1 MARKTKNLGLTI
13 QEQTEFYDV
22 DIFNTNFE
30 KLDTEVFDKVK
41 KNPSI
46 KGGTKTKI
54 TFDEKGL
61 VTGGEDL
68 IPDDIPNIHVSK
80 IEGRPPIVYVNDVPI
95 YGSRFFDIDKSGN
108 AVLRE
113 NGDGEYLLT
122 VLENGKIIL
131 KKLVTV
137 IADNLDT
144 DNEKEALS
152 AKQGK
157 ILSDLIKALSELL
170 SDTSE
175 EMAESIADVV
185 SNLTVHKDDKSNP
198 HSVTKMQVGLGNADN
213 TADVDKPVSN
223 AAKTEFESI
232 NQKLDVHTENVSNP
246 HNVTKAQVGLV
257 NVDNTADS
265 VKKVLSATKLTTA
278 RKINGI
284 SFDGSKD
291 ITIADVTKI
300 PTSQKGAAGGV
311 AELDEN
317 GFVPSS
323 QLPSYVDDIIE
334 GYYYNN
340 KFYKETAHSTEIT
353 SETGKIY
360 VDINTDL
367 TYRWSGTKYVEVSKS
382 LALGE
387 TSSTA
392 YAGNKGKKNA
402 EDIAS
407 LKERMTSAENN
418 KASIEYV
425 DNETAKKVD
434 KETYNT
440 EMSTKSDLING
451 IVPDTQLPYYNKT
464 QNIYIDGFLLYP
476 TTFVDVDKNGK
487 VILRADGSG
496 EYLLYV
502 PLDGIPRIKYMGN
515 VVTDE
520 ATGKSYSF
528 TVSDGVAVAKQ
539 II

>member
-22 DIFNTNFE
+22 DIFNANFE

-46 KGGTKTKI
+46 KGKTKTKI

-68 IPDDIPNIHVSK
+68 TPDDIPNLHVSK
-80 IEGRPPIVYVNDVPI
+80 IEGRPPIVYINDTPI
-95 YGSRFFDIDKSGN
+95 YGSRFFDIDERGN
-108 AVLRE
+108 VVLCE
-113 NGDGEYLLT
+113 NGNGEYLLT
-122 VLENGKIIL
+122 VLENGEIVL
-131 KKLVTV
+131 KKLVTR
-137 IADNLDT
+137 IADNLNTND
-144 DNEKEALS
+144 EKEALS

-157 ILSDLIKALSELL
+157 ILNELIVKLSELL
-170 SDTSE
+170 QSTSE
-175 EMAESIADVV
+175 DINQNIDDVIL
-185 SNLTVHKDDKSNP
+185 NLTTHKSNKNNP
-198 HSVTKMQVGLGNADN
+198 HAVTKTQVGLGNVDN
-213 TADVDKPVSN
+213 TSDADKPIST
-223 AAKTEFESI
+223 AAETRLST
-232 NQKLDVHTENVSNP
+232 LDSAIDTHTENKSNP
-246 HNVTKAQVGLV
+246 HNVTKTQVGLG

-265 VKKVLSATKLTTA
+265 VKNVLSATKLTTA

-291 ITIADVTKI
+291 ITIKDDTKI
-300 PTSQKGAAGGV
+300 LSTEKGVAGGV

-317 GFVPSS
+317 GFVPST
-323 QLPSYVDDIIE
+323 QLPSYVDDVIE
-334 GYYYNN
+334 GYFYNN
-340 KFYKETAHSTEIT
+340 KFYKEASYTTEIT
-353 SETGKIY
+353 GETGKIY
-360 VDINTDL
+360 TDVATNL
-367 TYRWSGTKYVEVSKS
+367 TYRWSGTKFVEISQS

-407 LKERMTSAENN
+407 LKERMTSVENN
-418 KASIEYV
+418 KANIEYV
-425 DNETAKKVD
+425 NDELAKKVD

-440 EMSTKSDLING
+440 EMSTKSDLVEG

-464 QNIYIDGFLLYP
+464 QNIYIDDLLLYP
-476 TTFVDVDKNGK
+476 TTFVDVVESGK

-502 PLDGIPRIKYMGN
+502 PIDGIPRIKYMGN

-528 TVSDGVAVAKQ
+528 AVSDGVAVVKQ

>member
-1 MARKTKNLGLTI
+1 MARKTNNLGLTI

-22 DIFNTNFE
+22 DIFNANFE

-46 KGGTKTKI
+46 KGETKTKI

-68 IPDDIPNIHVSK
+68 TPDDIPNLHVSK
-80 IEGRPPIVYVNDVPI
+80 IEGRPPIVYINDTPI
-95 YGSRFFDIDKSGN
+95 YGSRFFDIDEQGN
-108 AVLRE
+108 VVLRE
-113 NGDGEYLLT
+113 NGNGEYLLT
-122 VLENGKIIL
+122 VLENGEIVL
-131 KKLVTV
+131 KKLVTR
-137 IADNLDT
+137 IADNLNTND
-144 DNEKEALS
+144 EKEALS

-157 ILSDLIKALSELL
+157 ILNELIVKLSELL
-170 SDTSE
+170 QSTSE
-175 EMAESIADVV
+175 GINQNIDDVI
-185 SNLTVHKDDKSNP
+185 SNLTTHKSDKNNP
-198 HSVTKMQVGLGNADN
+198 HSVTKTQVGLSNVDN
-213 TADVDKPVSN
+213 TSDADKPIST
-223 AAKTEFESI
+223 AAETRLSV
-232 NQKLDVHTENVSNP
+232 LDSAIDTHTENKSNP
-246 HNVTKAQVGLV
+246 HNVTKAQVGLG

-265 VKKVLSATKLTTA
+265 VKNVLSATKLTTA

-291 ITIADVTKI
+291 ITIKDDTKI
-300 PTSQKGAAGGV
+300 LSTEKGVARGV

-317 GFVPSS
+317 GVVPSS
-323 QLPSYVDDIIE
+323 QLPSYVDDVIE
-334 GYYYNN
+334 GYFYNN
-340 KFYKETAHSTEIT
+340 KFYKEASHTTEIT
-353 SETGKIY
+353 GETGKIY
-360 VDINTDL
+360 TDIEHNL
-367 TYRWSGTKYVEVSKS
+367 TYRWSGTKFTEISPS

-418 KASIEYV
+418 KANIEYV
-425 DNETAKKVD
+425 NDELAKKVD
-434 KETYNT
+434 QETYNT
-440 EMSTKSDLING
+440 EMSTKSDLIDG

-464 QNIYIDGFLLYP
+464 PNIYIDGFLLYP
-476 TTFVDVDKNGK
+476 TTFVDVDESGK

-502 PLDGIPRIKYMGN
+502 PIDGIPRIKYMGN
-515 VVTDE
+515 VVTGE
-520 ATGKSYSF
+520 VTGKSYSF
-528 TVSDGVAVAKQ
+528 AVSDGVAVVKQ

>member
-1 MARKTKNLGLTI
+1 MARKTNNLGLTI

-22 DIFNTNFE
+22 DIFNANFE

-46 KGGTKTKI
+46 KGETKTKI

-68 IPDDIPNIHVSK
+68 TPDDIPNLHVSK
-80 IEGRPPIVYVNDVPI
+80 IEGRPPIVYINDTPI
-95 YGSRFFDIDKSGN
+95 YGSRFFDIDEQGN
-108 AVLRE
+108 VVLRE
-113 NGDGEYLLT
+113 NGNGEYLLT
-122 VLENGKIIL
+122 VLENGEIVL
-131 KKLVTV
+131 KKLVTR
-137 IADNLDT
+137 IADNLNTND
-144 DNEKEALS
+144 EKEALS

-157 ILSDLIKALSELL
+157 ILNELIVKLSELL
-170 SDTSE
+170 QSTSE
-175 EMAESIADVV
+175 GINQNIDDVI
-185 SNLTVHKDDKSNP
+185 SNLTTHKSDKNNP
-198 HSVTKMQVGLGNADN
+198 HSVTKTQVGLSNVDN
-213 TADVDKPVSN
+213 TSDADKPIST
-223 AAKTEFESI
+223 AAETRLSV
-232 NQKLDVHTENVSNP
+232 LDSAIDTHTENKSNP
-246 HNVTKAQVGLV
+246 HNVTKAQVGLG

-265 VKKVLSATKLTTA
+265 VKNVLSATKLTTA

-291 ITIADVTKI
+291 ITIKDDTKI
-300 PTSQKGAAGGV
+300 LSTEKGVARGV

-317 GFVPSS
+317 GVVPSS
-323 QLPSYVDDIIE
+323 QLPSYVDDVIE
-334 GYYYNN
+334 GYFYNN
-340 KFYKETAHSTEIT
+340 KFYKEVSHTTEIT
-353 SETGKIY
+353 GETGKIY
-360 VDINTDL
+360 TDIEHNL
-367 TYRWSGTKYVEVSKS
+367 TYRWSSTKFTEISPS

-402 EDIAS
+402 EDIAL

-418 KASIEYV
+418 KANIEYV
-425 DNETAKKVD
+425 NDELAKKVD

-440 EMSTKSDLING
+440 EMSTKSDLIDG
-451 IVPDTQLPYYNKT
+451 IIPDTQLPYYNKT

-476 TTFVDVDKNGK
+476 TTFVDVDESGK

-496 EYLLYV
+496 EYLLYI
-502 PLDGIPRIKYMGN
+502 PIDGIPRIKYMGN

-520 ATGKSYSF
+520 VTGKSYSF
-528 TVSDGVAVAKQ
+528 AVSDGVAVVKQ

>member
-1 MARKTKNLGLTI
+1 MARKTNNLGLTI

-22 DIFNTNFE
+22 DIFNANFE

-46 KGGTKTKI
+46 KGETKTKI

-68 IPDDIPNIHVSK
+68 TPDDIPKLHVSK
-80 IEGRPPIVYVNDVPI
+80 IEGRPPIVYINDTPI
-95 YGSRFFDIDKSGN
+95 YGSRFFDIDEQGN
-108 AVLRE
+108 IVLRE
-113 NGDGEYLLT
+113 NGNGEYLLT
-122 VLENGKIIL
+122 VLENGEIVL
-131 KKLVTV
+131 KKLVTR
-137 IADNLDT
+137 IADNLNTND
-144 DNEKEALS
+144 EKEALS

-157 ILSDLIKALSELL
+157 ILNELIVKLSELL
-170 SDTSE
+170 QSTSE
-175 EMAESIADVV
+175 GINQNIDDVI
-185 SNLTVHKDDKSNP
+185 SNLTTHKSDKNNP
-198 HSVTKMQVGLGNADN
+198 HSVTKTQVGLSNVDN
-213 TADVDKPVSN
+213 TSDADKPIST
-223 AAKTEFESI
+223 AAETRLSA
-232 NQKLDVHTENVSNP
+232 LDSAIDTHIENKSNP
-246 HNVTKAQVGLV
+246 HNVTKAQVGLG

-265 VKKVLSATKLTTA
+265 VKNVLSAIKLTTA

-291 ITIADVTKI
+291 ITIKDDTKI
-300 PTSQKGAAGGV
+300 LSTEKGVARGV

-317 GFVPSS
+317 GVVPSS
-323 QLPSYVDDIIE
+323 QLPSYVDDVIE
-334 GYYYNN
+334 GYFYNN
-340 KFYKETAHSTEIT
+340 KFYKEASHTTEMT
-353 SETGKIY
+353 GETGKIY
-360 VDINTDL
+360 TDIEHNL
-367 TYRWSGTKYVEVSKS
+367 TYRWSGTKFTEISPS

-418 KASIEYV
+418 KANIEYV
-425 DNETAKKVD
+425 NDELAKKVD

-440 EMSTKSDLING
+440 EMSTKSDLIDG

-476 TTFVDVDKNGK
+476 TTFVDVDESGK

-496 EYLLYV
+496 EYLLYI
-502 PLDGIPRIKYMGN
+502 PIDGIPRIKYMGN

-520 ATGKSYSF
+520 VTGKSYSF
-528 TVSDGVAVAKQ
+528 AVSDGVAVVKQ

>member
-1 MARKTKNLGLTI
+1 MARKTNNLGLTI

-22 DIFNTNFE
+22 DIFNANFE

-46 KGGTKTKI
+46 KGETKTKI

-68 IPDDIPNIHVSK
+68 TPDDIPKLHVSK
-80 IEGRPPIVYVNDVPI
+80 IEGRPPIVYINDTPI
-95 YGSRFFDIDKSGN
+95 YGSRFFDIDEQGN
-108 AVLRE
+108 IVLRE
-113 NGDGEYLLT
+113 NGNGEYLLT
-122 VLENGKIIL
+122 VLENGEIVL
-131 KKLVTV
+131 KKLVTR
-137 IADNLDT
+137 IADNLNTND
-144 DNEKEALS
+144 EKEALS

-157 ILSDLIKALSELL
+157 ILNELIVKLSELL
-170 SDTSE
+170 QSTSE
-175 EMAESIADVV
+175 GINQNIDDVI
-185 SNLTVHKDDKSNP
+185 SNLTTHKSDKNNP
-198 HSVTKMQVGLGNADN
+198 HSVTKTQVGLSNVDN
-213 TADVDKPVSN
+213 TSDADKPIST
-223 AAKTEFESI
+223 AAETRLSA
-232 NQKLDVHTENVSNP
+232 LDSAIDTHIENKSNP
-246 HNVTKAQVGLV
+246 HNVTKAQVGLG

-265 VKKVLSATKLTTA
+265 VKNVLSAIKLTTA

-291 ITIADVTKI
+291 ITIKDDTKI
-300 PTSQKGAAGGV
+300 LSTEKGVAGGV

-317 GFVPSS
+317 GVVPSS
-323 QLPSYVDDIIE
+323 QLPSYVDDVIE
-334 GYYYNN
+334 GYFYNN
-340 KFYKETAHSTEIT
+340 KFYKEASHTTEMT
-353 SETGKIY
+353 GETGKIY
-360 VDINTDL
+360 TDIEHNL
-367 TYRWSGTKYVEVSKS
+367 TYRWSGTKFTEISPS

-402 EDIAS
+402 EDIAL

-418 KASIEYV
+418 KANIEYV
-425 DNETAKKVD
+425 NDELAKKVD

-440 EMSTKSDLING
+440 EMSTKSDLIDG
-451 IVPDTQLPYYNKT
+451 IIPDTQLPYYNKT

-476 TTFVDVDKNGK
+476 TTFVDVDESGK

-496 EYLLYV
+496 EYLLYI
-502 PLDGIPRIKYMGN
+502 PIDGIPRIKYMGN

-520 ATGKSYSF
+520 VTGKSYSF
-528 TVSDGVAVAKQ
+528 AVSDGVAVVKQ

>member
-1 MARKTKNLGLTI
+1 MARKTNNLGLTI

-22 DIFNTNFE
+22 DIFNANFE

-46 KGGTKTKI
+46 KGETKAKI

-68 IPDDIPNIHVSK
+68 TPDDIPNLHVSK
-80 IEGRPPIVYVNDVPI
+80 IEGRPPIVYINDTPI
-95 YGSRFFDIDKSGN
+95 YGSRFFDIDEQGN
-108 AVLRE
+108 IVLRE
-113 NGDGEYLLT
+113 NGNGEYLLT
-122 VLENGKIIL
+122 VLENGEIVL
-131 KKLVTV
+131 KKLVTR
-137 IADNLDT
+137 IADNLNTND
-144 DNEKEALS
+144 EKEALS

-157 ILSDLIKALSELL
+157 ILNELIVKLSELL
-170 SDTSE
+170 QSTSE
-175 EMAESIADVV
+175 GINQNIDDVI
-185 SNLTVHKDDKSNP
+185 SNLTTHKSDKNNP
-198 HSVTKMQVGLGNADN
+198 HSVTKTQVGLSNVDN
-213 TADVDKPVSN
+213 TSDADKPIST
-223 AAKTEFESI
+223 AAETRLSA
-232 NQKLDVHTENVSNP
+232 LDSAIDTHIENKSNP
-246 HNVTKAQVGLV
+246 HNVTKAQVGLG

-265 VKKVLSATKLTTA
+265 AKNVLSATKLTTA

-291 ITIADVTKI
+291 ITIKDDTKI
-300 PTSQKGAAGGV
+300 LSTEKGVAGGV

-317 GFVPSS
+317 GVVPSS
-323 QLPSYVDDIIE
+323 RLPSYVDDVIE
-334 GYYYNN
+334 GYFYNN
-340 KFYKETAHSTEIT
+340 KFYKEASHTTEIT
-353 SETGKIY
+353 GETGKIY
-360 VDINTDL
+360 TDIEHNL
-367 TYRWSGTKYVEVSKS
+367 TYRWSGTKFTEISPS

-418 KASIEYV
+418 KANIEYV
-425 DNETAKKVD
+425 NNEFAKKVD

-440 EMSTKSDLING
+440 EMSTKSDLIDG

-464 QNIYIDGFLLYP
+464 QNIYIDGLLLYP
-476 TTFVDVDKNGK
+476 TTFVDVDESGK

-502 PLDGIPRIKYMGN
+502 PIDGIPRIKYMGN

-520 ATGKSYSF
+520 VTGKSYSF
-528 TVSDGVAVAKQ
+528 AVSDGIAVVKQ